1 MNPQNTKKILVVV
14 GPTASGKSDL
24 AVYLAKKFGGEVIS
38 ADSRQVY
45 KGLDVGTGKVPRDP
59 NSYKLKA
66 KSYFYKGIPHHLLD
80 VASPK
85 RVFTVTEYKS
95 LAEKALGGIWRRG
108 KLPIVCG
115 GTGFYIRAVIDN
127 LVIPEVPP
135 DKKLRRRLDKKTVDE
150 LFAILKSLDPRRAK
164 EIDAKNPRRLIR
176 AIEIA
181 TALGHVP
188 RLEASLPSYD
198 VLKVGLTLPD
208 KILKQRIHIRLFA
221 RISRGM
227 VAETKRLHKQGL
239 SWKRMDELGLEYRYL
254 ARYLKKQLTKEQLT
268 NQLEI
273 AIWQYAKRQRTW
285 FKKDGRIKWF
295 SVKDLGKVEKLVR
308 RFLK

>member
-95 LAEKALGGIWRRG
+95 LAEKALGGIWRRD
-108 KLPIVCG
+108 KVPIVCG

-127 LVIPEVPP
+127 LIIPEVPP

-188 RLEASLPSYD
+188 HLEASLPSYD